1 MFVLRLATIRRYR
14 QPRSVARYGK
24 GRKGVAMNSFEWMEL
39 QTLTSEIA
47 ASRSR
52 LVAARS
58 GKDHRLARVLVGGI
72 TAAVQQR
79 AQLLADLTTDL
90 SGSPGE
96 PVRPTSSEDAELQSV
111 EETLP
116 DSPPALARAPP

>member
-58 GKDHRLARVLVGGI
+58 GKDHRLARVLVGEI
-72 TAAVQQR
+72 TAAEQHR
-79 AQLLADLTTDL
+79 AQLLADITTDL
-90 SGSPGE
+90 AGGPGE
-96 PVRPTSSEDAELQSV
+96 PVPANASEDAEL
-111 EETLP
+111 ETLEDTLP
-116 DSPPALARAPP
+116 DAVANRH